1 MHTQAVS
8 LSFLSGSIQVM
19 VHFGEYILQITAI
32 GWLGV
37 MAVVNESGRHRWE
50 STLGDQRAFQS
61 SMCVVGGSHRPRPTP
76 ES

>member
-19 VHFGEYILQITAI
+19 VHVGEYILQITAI

-50 STLGDQRAFQS
+50 STLG
-61 SMCVVGGSHRPRPTP
+61 
-76 ES
+76 